1 MIKLSIIIVNY
12 NVQYFLEQC
21 LLSVLAA
28 SKNILSEIIVVD
40 NNSTDDSCTM
50 VLEKFPQ
57 IILLRNSENTGFSKA
72 NNQGVDLA
80 KGEYVLIL
88 NPDTVVGEDAFE
100 KVMNFS
106 ETKNKFGAIGV
117 KYIDGTGNF
126 LPECKRN
133 FPSVGVACKKLLGFS
148 NKYYANHIGENENKE
163 VDVLC
168 GAFMLLK
175 RDVYNKVG
183 GFDED
188 YFMYGEDVD
197 LSYKLTNGGYKNYYY
212 GAATI
217 IHYKGESTIKDINY
231 LKNFY
236 GAMKIFYKKHYKIS
250 KLVYYSM
257 NVFFKGIMNYQ
268 LLRRND
274 SDKQPLSGKN
284 FIYLGSDFESYE
296 KVKSHLQAET
306 SEFCSTPPVK
316 IEEYDL
322 IILDTTSISF
332 SEIIKIHENLRLF
345 KIRKRIRPE
354 NTNFLIGS
362 DSSRRRGDILGLL

>member
-21 LLSVLAA
+21 LLSVLEA

-50 VLEKFPQ
+50 ILKKFPQ
-57 IILLRNSENTGFSKA
+57 ITLLRKTANTGFSKA
-72 NNQGVDLA
+72 NNLGVDRA

-88 NPDTVVGEDAFE
+88 NPDTLVAEDTLE
-100 KVMNFS
+100 KVINFS

-148 NKYYANHIGENENKE
+148 NKYYANQIGENENRE
-163 VDVLC
+163 VDVLS

-197 LSYKLTNGGYKNYYY
+197 LSYKLTNRGYNNYYY
-212 GAATI
+212 GGSTI

-250 KLVYYSM
+250 NLVYYSM

-268 LLRRND
+268 LLKRND
-274 SDKQPLSGKN
+274 SEKRSLSGKN
-284 FIYLGSDFESYE
+284 FIYVGSDFESYE
-296 KVKSHLQAET
+296 KVKGHLQAET

-316 IEEYDL
+316 IEDYDL

-332 SEIIKIHENLRLF
+332 SEIIKIHENLRSF
-345 KIRKRIRPE
+345 KIKKRIRPE
-354 NTNFLIGS
+354 STNFIIGS
-362 DSSRRRGDILGLL
+362 DSSRNRGDILELL